1 MHMSILQQEAVGNL
15 KKSQTLYVTRQQE
28 YEKAKEMSQKVET
41 DALSSS
47 SGNMSLV
54 AKMDKRKKVE
64 EEALHKV
71 GCFSLLIP
79 LYGYLC

>member
-1 MHMSILQQEAVGNL
+1 MLILQQEAVGNL
-15 KKSQTLYVTRQQE
+15 KKAQTLYVTRQQE

-71 GCFSLLIP
+71 GW
-79 LYGYLC
+79 LCNNAFLF